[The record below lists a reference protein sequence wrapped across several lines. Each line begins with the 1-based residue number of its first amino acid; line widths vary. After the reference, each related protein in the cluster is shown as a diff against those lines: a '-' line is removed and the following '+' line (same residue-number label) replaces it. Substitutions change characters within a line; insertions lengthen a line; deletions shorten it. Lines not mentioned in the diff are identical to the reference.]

1 MTDFSIT
8 AVGISGSYPGPAS
21 SASCYVVSARDGE
34 KTTNIVL
41 DLGSGALGPLQSVL
55 THTQIDA
62 VFLSH
67 LHPDHCLDITG
78 LYVLRTYDPE
88 FFFGDTH
95 LPKLPVYGPAGS
107 EERLQAAHRTP
118 AGLAAGP
125 GKNADESTLDSAF
138 EFKDL
143 TPGSRHTIG
152 PLTVEAHLVEHPVE
166 TYALRVEHVSGAVL
180 TYSGDSDA
188 CDGLIEAARG
198 ADLFVC
204 EAAFEEGR
212 DTVRG
217 IHLTG
222 KRAGEVAQAAGVKR
236 LMLTHVPPWTSEH
249 KVRTEATETF
259 GSTPELAT
267 PLATYTVP

>member
-88 FFFGDTH
+88 FFFADTP

-118 AGLAAGP
+118 AGLAAGA
-125 GKNADESTLDSAF
+125 GKNTDESTLDSAF

-188 CDGLIEAARG
+188 CDGLIEAASG

-236 LMLTHVPPWTSEH
+236 LMLTHIPPWTSED
-249 KVRTEATETF
+249 KVRAEATETF
-259 GSTPELAT
+259 GGTPELAT

>member
-34 KTTNIVL
+34 RTTNIVL
-41 DLGSGALGPLQSVL
+41 DLGSGALGPLQTVL
-55 THTQIDA
+55 NHTQIDA

-67 LHPDHCLDITG
+67 LHPDHCLDVTG
-78 LYVLRTYDPE
+78 LYVLRTYDPK
-88 FFFGDTH
+88 FFFEESP
-95 LPKLPVYGPAGS
+95 LPQLPIYGPAGS
-107 EERLQAAHRTP
+107 EARLQSAHHTP
-118 AGLAAGP
+118 AGLAAGA
-125 GKNADESTLDSAF
+125 GKGADDSTLDSAF

-143 TPGSRHTIG
+143 TPGSRHTVG
-152 PLTVEAHLVEHPVE
+152 PLTVVSHLVDHPVE
-166 TYALRVEHVSGAVL
+166 TYALRIEHANGTVL

-188 CDGLIEAARG
+188 CDGLVDAARD

-212 DTVRG
+212 DNVRG

-222 KRAGEVAQAAGVKR
+222 KRAGEVARTAGVKR
-236 LMLTHVPPWTSEH
+236 LMLTHIPPWTSED
-249 KVRTEATETF
+249 KVRTEATESF
-259 GSTPELAT
+259 GHTPELAS
-267 PLATYTVP
+267 PLTTYTVP

>member
-8 AVGISGSYPGPAS
+8 TVGISGSYPGPAS
-21 SASCYVVSARDGE
+21 SASCYVVSARNG
-34 KTTNIVL
+34 KTATNIVL
-41 DLGSGALGPLQSVL
+41 DLGSGSLGPLQTVL
-55 THTQIDA
+55 KHTQIDA

-88 FFFGDTH
+88 FFFEESP

-107 EERLQAAHRTP
+107 EARLQSAHHTP
-118 AGLAAGP
+118 AGLAAGS
-125 GKNADESTLDSAF
+125 GKGADESTLDSAF
-138 EFKDL
+138 EFKNL
-143 TPGSRHTIG
+143 TPGSRHTVG
-152 PLTVEAHLVEHPVE
+152 PLTVVPHLVEHPVE
-166 TYALRVEHVSGAVL
+166 TYALRIEHANGAVL
-180 TYSGDSDA
+180 TYSGDSDS
-188 CDGLIEAARG
+188 CDGLIEAARE
-198 ADLFVC
+198 ADVFVC

-236 LMLTHVPPWTSEH
+236 LMLTHIPPWTSVEA
-249 KVRTEATETF
+249 VCTEATESF
-259 GSTPELAT
+259 GRTPEIAK
-267 PLATYTVP
+267 PLTTYAIP

>member
-8 AVGISGSYPGPAS
+8 TVGISGSYPGPAS
-21 SASCYVVSARDGE
+21 SASCYVVSARNG
-34 KTTNIVL
+34 KTTTNIVL
-41 DLGSGALGPLQSVL
+41 DLGSGSLGPLQTVL
-55 THTQIDA
+55 KHTQIDA

-88 FFFGDTH
+88 FFFEESP

-107 EERLQAAHRTP
+107 EARLQSAHHTP
-118 AGLAAGP
+118 AGLAAGS
-125 GKNADESTLDSAF
+125 GKGADESTLDSAF
-138 EFKDL
+138 EFKNL
-143 TPGSRHTIG
+143 TPGSRHTVG
-152 PLTVEAHLVEHPVE
+152 PLTVVPHLVEHPVE
-166 TYALRVEHVSGAVL
+166 TYALRIEHANGAVL
-180 TYSGDSDA
+180 TYSGDSDS
-188 CDGLIEAARG
+188 CDGLIEAARE
-198 ADLFVC
+198 ADVFVC

-236 LMLTHVPPWTSEH
+236 LMLTHIPPWTSVEA
-249 KVRTEATETF
+249 VCTEATESF
-259 GSTPELAT
+259 GRTPEIAK
-267 PLATYTVP
+267 PLTTYAIP